1 MKLKAIRIVV
11 LAVTVAAWVVALG
24 SMINSI
30 ADVST
35 FPDVARSVL
44 GLWPDPDSSTG
55 TVIRFGA
62 VAVVIAGILSF
73 RALGKGARREQ
84 ARDDSDRVRLSQE

>member
-1 MKLKAIRIVV
+1 MKAIRIVV
-11 LAVTVAAWVVALG
+11 VAVIVAAWVVALG
-24 SMINSI
+24 SFINSI

-44 GLWPDPDSSTG
+44 SLWPDPDTSTG

-62 VAVVIAGILSF
+62 VAVVIAGILGF
-73 RALGKGARREQ
+73 RALGKAGARREH
-84 ARDDSDRVRLSQE
+84 ARDDSDQVPLSQE